1 MIGQQTLNHCRIDKL
16 LHRARQK
23 QRGDQQ
29 PGTKFQQ
36 IIHHCVPPFRRYARA
51 WGKVAGVRALRGRFF
66 AWAAANPYGL
76 SPKPLYMAKV
86 PPEPRMSNRLALII
100 AFVILAAIA
109 LDFAMLQGAAS
120 LFLARRILV
129 LIDWAMFWR

>member
-1 MIGQQTLNHCRIDKL
+1 MIGQQSLNHGRIDKL

-36 IIHHCVPPFRRYARA
+36 IVHHFVPSVHRYAPAR
-51 WGKVAGVRALRGRFF
+51 GKVAIPQPRQGRFF
-66 AWAAANPYGL
+66 AQAAANRYGL

-86 PPEPRMSNRLALII
+86 PPESRMSNRLALII
-100 AFVILAAIA
+100 ACVLLAAIA
-109 LDFAMLQGAAS
+109 LDFALLKGAAS